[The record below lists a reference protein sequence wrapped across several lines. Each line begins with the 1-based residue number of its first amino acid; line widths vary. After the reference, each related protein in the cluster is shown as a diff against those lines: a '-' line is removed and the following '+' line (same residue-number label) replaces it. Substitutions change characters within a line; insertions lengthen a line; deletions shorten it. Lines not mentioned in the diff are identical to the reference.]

1 MAPNGKSVTGCKKAK
16 ALESIN
22 SCLALVMKSGKCS
35 IGLRQTLR
43 LLRKGGARLI
53 IIANNAP
60 PLRYVDLL
68 LSEPSEGYEDARNNI
83 SIRYF

>member
-1 MAPNGKSVTGCKKAK
+1 
-16 ALESIN
+16 
-22 SCLALVMKSGKCS
+22 MKSGKCS

-60 PLRYVDLL
+60 PLRYVGLL
-68 LSEPSEGYEDARNNI
+68 LSEPSEGYEDA
-83 SIRYF
+83 